1 MHHPFLPQT
10 TTNESFSRWLAI
22 NQPVRKMWSACWK
35 KEKENKE
42 KREEEEER
50 EREEKREG
58 RLRYVGVGEKE
69 GVLKS

>member
-1 MHHPFLPQT
+1 
-10 TTNESFSRWLAI
+10 
-22 NQPVRKMWSACWK
+22 MWSACWK